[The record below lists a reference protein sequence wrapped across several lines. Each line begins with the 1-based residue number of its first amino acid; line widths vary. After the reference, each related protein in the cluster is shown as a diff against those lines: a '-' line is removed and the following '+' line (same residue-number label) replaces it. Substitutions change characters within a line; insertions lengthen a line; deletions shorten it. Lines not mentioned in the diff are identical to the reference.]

1 MKIIK
6 PLRLSVL
13 NRPYRWQGHNH
24 LGVSVM
30 ALADMGEAPQ
40 LRPEVELWQLAAS
53 ELQTSGGVIDMAI
66 PKARAEFLAT
76 GYAYSHH
83 QSDKTAVAARIE
95 IEGLSKTLAVYG
107 DRYWAGDRATPPQ
120 PFEQMRLDWSRAW
133 GGEGH
138 EENPHG
144 VGLHPVAVGGYQL
157 RPLPNI
163 ESMHE
168 RITSA
173 GQQPEPAGFGA
184 LDLLWPRRF
193 KRMGKKYDARWL
205 KQDFPGFARDIDWR
219 VFNAASPDQWW
230 QERDALPPQARW
242 RIWNMHPEWPLQE
255 GTLPPWQARCFINRQ
270 RGDETL
276 FEEIALRAT
285 TVWFFPHL
293 QQMILIWQGNT
304 RINEDDAADV
314 LQLMPALEG
323 VGAARSTSHY
333 RKVLSQRMDK
343 ERGALFAFREKD
355 LVPEAAIGPWIDSE
369 IEQSSSPMRD
379 NMKNRANL
387 LREQHRARLEAQG
400 DSVDDLLPAF
410 EEPEIPPLDEL
421 PAFIDKLEQQAEVQ
435 RLDAEERKRE
445 MEARFPEAAEDENA
459 PRGPETMQRMQDM
472 LHQNKD
478 ALSEKKLAQSQAA
491 LHQMY
496 LMSVQSQPPA
506 RRLKG
511 DLAQIIRSRVQRTLE
526 QGGDFSG
533 MDLTGADLSGM
544 DLRGANFSQA
554 LLECADLSHSR
565 LDGACLR
572 EAMLAR
578 CELHHSSL
586 RECDLEGAS
595 LALAQCCHSDFSGA
609 RFKETQLQQT
619 LFDDCIFDD
628 AVLDGLLLRETWL
641 TRCRFLRARLDS
653 CIFMELTL
661 PAPDF
666 SSARLH
672 KTTFMKTTLEAAS
685 FSGASLESCSWVESH
700 AEQARFDGATLV
712 TCAAASESVLN
723 GADFSNATLKQ
734 CNLRQTPLRG
744 ARFTLAKLENSD
756 LSEACCQGADF
767 TRANL
772 VGSLFVR
779 SDFRQANFS
788 DANLMGAILQKSLLG
803 GARFNGAN
811 LFRADLSQAITD
823 DATSLN
829 GAWTKRVKTLP
840 GRDGETV

>member
-242 RIWNMHPEWPLQE
+242 RIWNMHPERPLQE

-285 TVWFFPHL
+285 TAWFFPHL

-421 PAFIDKLEQQAEVQ
+421 PAFIDKLEQQAEAQ

-641 TRCRFLRARLDS
+641 TRCRFRRARLDS

-661 PAPDF
+661 LAPDF
-666 SSARLH
+666 SAARLH

>member
-242 RIWNMHPEWPLQE
+242 RIWNMHPERPLQE

-369 IEQSSSPMRD
+369 IEQSTSPMRD

-421 PAFIDKLEQQAEVQ
+421 PEFIDKLEQQAEAQ

-595 LALAQCCHSDFSGA
+595 LALAQCCHSDFSGS
-609 RFKETQLQQT
+609 RFKDTQLQQT

-628 AVLDGLLLRETWL
+628 AVLEGLLLRETWL
-641 TRCRFLRARLDS
+641 TRCRFRRARLDS

-672 KTTFMKTTLEAAS
+672 KTTFMKTTLEAAC
-685 FSGASLESCSWVESH
+685 FSGASLESCSWVECH

>member
-1 MKIIK
+1 MKVIK

-30 ALADMGEAPQ
+30 ALADMGDAPQ
-40 LRPEVELWQLAAS
+40 LRPEVELWQLAAD

-66 PKARAEFLAT
+66 PKSRAEFLAT

-83 QSDKTAVAARIE
+83 QPDKTAVAARID
-95 IEGLSKTLAVYG
+95 IEGLSKTLEVYG
-107 DRYWAGDRATPPQ
+107 DRFWAGDKPTPPQ

-133 GGEGH
+133 GGEGD

-144 VGLHPVAVGGYQL
+144 IGRHPVAVGGYQL

-163 ESMHE
+163 ESPRE
-168 RITSA
+168 RMTA
-173 GQQPEPAGFGA
+173 VNQHPEPAGFGA

-230 QERDALPPQARW
+230 HDRDALPPQARW
-242 RIWNMHPEWPLQE
+242 RIWNMHPEQPLQE

-276 FEEIALRAT
+276 FEEVALRAT

-293 QQMILIWQGNT
+293 QQMILIWQGNI

-314 LQLMPALEG
+314 LQLMPALENI
-323 VGAARSTSHY
+323 GASRSISHY

-355 LVPEAAIGPWIDSE
+355 LVPETAIGPWIDSE
-369 IEQSSSPMRD
+369 VEQGESPMRD

-387 LREQHRARLEAQG
+387 LREQHRVRLEAQG
-400 DSVDDLLPAF
+400 GSVDELLPEF

-421 PAFIDKLEQQAEVQ
+421 PEFIDKLERQAEEQ
-435 RLDAEERKRE
+435 RLEAEARKRE
-445 MEARFPEAAEDENA
+445 MEARFPDAADDENR
-459 PRGPETMQRMQDM
+459 PRGPESMQRMQEM

-496 LMSVQSQPPA
+496 LLSVQSQPPA

-511 DLAQIIRSRVQRTLE
+511 DLAQIIRDRAQRTLA

-533 MDLTGADLSGM
+533 MDLTGADFSGM
-544 DLRGANFSQA
+544 DLRGANFGRA
-554 LLECADLSHSR
+554 LLECADLSHCQ
-565 LDGACLR
+565 LDGANFH

-578 CELHHSSL
+578 CELHYSSL
-586 RECDLEGAS
+586 RECRLEGAS

-609 RFKETQLQQT
+609 RFKETQLQET
-619 LFDDCIFDD
+619 LFDDCLFDD
-628 AVLDGLLLRETWL
+628 AVLDGLLLRETWM
-641 TRCRFLRARLDS
+641 TRCRFRRARLDG
-653 CIFMELTL
+653 CVFMELTL
-661 PAPDF
+661 PALDF

-672 KTTFMKTTLEAAS
+672 KTTFLKTTLEAVS
-685 FSGASLESCSWVESH
+685 FRGASLESCSWVESY
-700 AEQARFDGATLV
+700 AEQACFDGATLV
-712 TCAAASESVLN
+712 TCAAASESVLD

-734 CNLRQTPLRG
+734 CNLRQTSLRG
-744 ARFTLAKLENSD
+744 AWFTLALLENSD

-767 TRANL
+767 RRANL

-779 SDFRQANFS
+779 SDFRQVDFS

-803 GARFNGAN
+803 GACFHGAN
-811 LFRADLSQAITD
+811 LFRADLSQAVTD
-823 DATSLN
+823 TETSLD
-829 GAWTKRVKTLP
+829 GAWTKRIKTLP

>member
-242 RIWNMHPEWPLQE
+242 RIWNMHPERPLQE

-276 FEEIALRAT
+276 FEEIPLRAT

-323 VGAARSTSHY
+323 VGAARSTSYY

-641 TRCRFLRARLDS
+641 SRCRFRRARLDS

-756 LSEACCQGADF
+756 LSVACCQGADF

>member
-242 RIWNMHPEWPLQE
+242 RIWNMHPERPLQE

-270 RGDETL
+270 CGDETL

-323 VGAARSTSHY
+323 VGAARSISHY

-369 IEQSSSPMRD
+369 IEQSTSPMRD

-421 PAFIDKLEQQAEVQ
+421 PTFIDKLEQQAEAQ

-628 AVLDGLLLRETWL
+628 AVLEGLLLRETWL
-641 TRCRFLRARLDS
+641 TRCRFRRARLDS

>member
-242 RIWNMHPEWPLQE
+242 RIWNMHPERPLQE

-421 PAFIDKLEQQAEVQ
+421 PEFIDKLEQQAEAQ

-619 LFDDCIFDD
+619 LFDDCIFND

-641 TRCRFLRARLDS
+641 TRCRFRRARLDS